1 MTEHK
6 CNESFS
12 QRKADVTNV
21 VHLIEYFCSDTVFNL
36 SKGTEIK
43 LLEKV

>member
-12 QRKADVTNV
+12 QRKADVTNE
-21 VHLIEYFCSDTVFNL
+21 VHLIEYFCSDTAFNL
-36 SKGTEIK
+36 SKDNEIE
-43 LLEKV
+43 LPEKV